1 MIRLA
6 VLLACASAL
15 AACGGEPAKPAAAD
29 AKGPGY
35 GGAKGA
41 DLSIEAIEPKDEA
54 VTVGQAGDDPAD
66 IARYILA
73 NGAAGIISPD
83 GTKIAM
89 NWRITG
95 APQLWV
101 VPVGGGQPKQL
112 TFGNGISSTWA
123 F

>member
-6 VLLACASAL
+6 VLLASASAL
-15 AACGGEPAKPAAAD
+15 AACGGEPAKPSVAD

-41 DLSIEAIEPKDEA
+41 DLSIEAIQPADEA
-54 VTVGQAGDDPAD
+54 VTVGNAGADPAD

-73 NGAAGIISPD
+73 NGAAGVISPD
-83 GTKIAM
+83 GKLIAM

-95 APQLWV
+95 APQL
-101 VPVGGGQPKQL
+101 
-112 TFGNGISSTWA
+112 
-123 F
+123 